1 MELKKGYKQ
10 TEVGVIPDVW
20 KIMTID
26 QIFEF
31 HSTSNYSK
39 AQMLTNGEI
48 GCFHYGLIHSLPN
61 NNYDIRTGVKYFVTK
76 QQAKYEFIK
85 EGDVVMVDASEDLS
99 GVNKSIEISGV
110 QDKLYISGLH
120 TYLLRDRGF
129 FETNFRGPIL
139 NSHFTKAQFYR
150 LAVGMKVFGV
160 SKQQL
165 KTVLLPIPTKSEQT
179 AIANALSDTDAYITT
194 LEKLIA
200 KKRQIKQGAMQEL
213 LKPKEGWI
221 DIMLT
226 DVVDFIHG
234 KAHEQ
239 FIVENGSYTVVN
251 SKFISS
257 EGKVAK
263 FSNYSFLTAK
273 KNDLLTVLSDLP
285 NGKALAKCFFVDL
298 DNHYAVNQRIC
309 IWRSKSADP
318 KFLFYVLNRH
328 PYFLALNDG
337 VSQTH
342 ILNHHIKKCQISIP
356 LEKSEQENIGE
367 ILTSI
372 DQELIA
378 LEKKLEKAK
387 SIKQGMMQNLLT
399 GKIRLI

>member
-1 MELKKGYKQ
+1 MELNKGYKQ
-10 TEVGVIPDVW
+10 TEIGLIPEDW
-20 KIMTID
+20 ILMTID

-31 HSTSNYSK
+31 YSTSNYSK
-39 AQMLTNGEI
+39 AEMLNDGEV
-48 GCFHYGLIHSLPN
+48 GCFHYGLIHSLPDS
-61 NNYDIRTGVKYFVTK
+61 NYDISKGVKYFVTK
-76 QQAKYEFIK
+76 KQAKYELIK
-85 EGDVVMVDASEDLS
+85 DGDVVMVDASEDLS
-99 GVNKSIEISGV
+99 GVNKSIEIRGV
-110 QDKLYISGLH
+110 KDNLYIAGLH
-120 TYLLRDRGF
+120 TFLLRDRGF
-129 FETNFRGPIL
+129 YQKNFRGPIL
-139 NSHFTKAQFYR
+139 NSYLAKAQFYR
-150 LAVGMKVFGV
+150 LAVGMKVYGV
-160 SKQQL
+160 SKQQI
-165 KTVLLPIPTKSEQT
+165 KNVVLPIPTKSEQT
-179 AIANALSDTDAYITT
+179 AISEALSDADAYISS
-194 LEKLIA
+194 LEKIIE
-200 KKRQIKQGAMQEL
+200 KKRQIKKGAMQEL
-213 LKPKEGWI
+213 LKPKDGWI

-239 FIVENGSYTVVN
+239 FIVENGRYTVVN

-257 EGKVAK
+257 EGRVAK
-263 FSNYSFLTAK
+263 FSNDSFLTAK

-309 IWRSKSADP
+309 IWRSRNADP
-318 KFLFYVLNRH
+318 KFLFYILNRH

-356 LEKSEQENIGE
+356 SNKADQENIGQ

-372 DQELIA
+372 DEELKA
-378 LEKKLEKAK
+378 LEAKLEKAK
-387 SIKQGMMQNLLT
+387 SIKQGMMQNLIT

>member
-129 FETNFRGPIL
+129 FEKNFRGPIL

-165 KTVLLPIPTKSEQT
+165 KTVLLPIPTKSEQN
-179 AIANALSDTDAYITT
+179 AIANALSDTDAYITS